1 MSTQTMQVADLSVLE
16 LKTIIRETISQVL
29 QDLFRDPDEGL
40 SLRDGF
46 QEELRAS
53 VNYVQT
59 GGAMLS
65 AEKVAA
71 DLGLRL

>member
-1 MSTQTMQVADLSVLE
+1 MSTQTIQVADLSVLE
-16 LKTIIRETISQVL
+16 LKTIIKETVSQTL

-40 SLRDGF
+40 FLRDGF
-46 QEELRAS
+46 QEELQAS

-59 GGAMLS
+59 GGTMLS